1 MGTLNAAAIDL
12 GSNSFHLV
20 VARVR
25 PERLLEPVY
34 EDKVMLRLGEVVA
47 RLGRLDDEATAR
59 ATEAFE
65 RFVGLARAF
74 GARVIVAAA
83 TASFRD
89 AQNGRE
95 VADAL
100 ETRTGV
106 HVRILTGHEEA
117 SAIFSAV
124 RSAGSIGEIPV
135 VVADLGGGSLE
146 LVLGTQRSLLRA
158 RSLPLGV
165 GKLSVRFRWSDPPRR
180 DELDRM
186 RAQIEVVA
194 SAELRE
200 MASFEPR
207 RLVLASGTF
216 ATIAKV
222 ARRLGRVD
230 QLADG
235 QVLRV
240 VDVHS
245 LERALDAIE
254 RADRVA
260 RTSSLGVDERRAD
273 TVVPGVLIVRTLLEA
288 LGVEEVW
295 TSRWAL
301 REGLLIQAV
310 EDGDTMGF
318 AFEAAELRAGSL
330 RHLMRKYQIEED
342 HARAVE
348 RHALALFDALGGTL
362 GLAPQDRDLLSVAAL
377 LHDVGAFVSGRNHDR
392 HGAYLLAADPPRG
405 LSVRER
411 LVVEG
416 VVASHRRGAPRVPD
430 ALAGGD
436 HQRVAALAALL
447 RVADGLDASHT
458 QPVVGVE
465 VELDRDQARLVVHA
479 DEALGAE
486 RVALETKTELL
497 RSLLGR
503 RIELDVVPGAGGDVA
518 AEASAVE

>member
-1 MGTLNAAAIDL
+1 MGTLSAAAIDL

-47 RLGRLDDEATAR
+47 RLGRFDDEAEAR
-59 ATEAFE
+59 AHEAFE
-65 RFVGLARAF
+65 RFVSLARAF
-74 GARVIVAAA
+74 GATVIVAAA

-89 AQNGRE
+89 AQNGRD

-100 ETRTGV
+100 EARTGV

-117 SAIFSAV
+117 STIFSAV
-124 RSAGSIGEIPV
+124 RSAGSIGQVPV

-146 LVLGTQRSLLRA
+146 LALGTQRSLLRA

-165 GKLSVRFRWSDPPRR
+165 GKLSVRYRCSDPPRH
-180 DELDRM
+180 DELARI
-186 RAQIEVVA
+186 RAHVEAVA
-194 SAELRE
+194 GAELRE

-216 ATIAKV
+216 AAIAKV

-240 VDVHS
+240 VDVAS
-245 LERALDAIE
+245 LTGALDAIV
-254 RADRVA
+254 RADREA
-260 RTSSLGVDERRAD
+260 RIDRLGIDRRRSD
-273 TVVPGVLIVRTLLEA
+273 TVVPGVLIVRALLDE
-288 LGVEEVW
+288 LGVDEVW

-310 EDGDTMGF
+310 EEGDAMGF
-318 AFEAAELRAGSL
+318 AFDAAELRAGSL

-348 RHALALFDALGGTL
+348 RHALALFDGLGGAL
-362 GLAPQDRDLLSVAAL
+362 ELVPEDRDLLAVAAL

-416 VVASHRRGAPRVPD
+416 VVGSHRRGAPRSPD
-430 ALAGGD
+430 ALSTAD
-436 HQRVAALAALL
+436 RDRVAALAALL

-458 QPVVGVE
+458 QVVEGVE
-465 VELDRDQARLVVHA
+465 VQLEADEIRLVVHA

-497 RSLLGR
+497 SSLLGR
-503 RIELDVVPGAGGDVA
+503 RVELDVVPVARDGAARARSVLD
-518 AEASAVE
+518 